1 MAILDV
7 VKFDGLASGDW
18 LVYKHYQEDLAYG
31 TTLIVAEGQ
40 NAIFIKGGQLADV
53 FKPGTHLLSTEN
65 LPILRRIANIPT
77 GGKTP
82 FTAEVF
88 YINTTTK
95 MDLPWGLSD
104 PIQLVDPKY
113 GVRIRVRSFGQCG
126 IKVKDSANLLKKLIG
141 ALEPTQMVKFN
152 VLTDYFKGILITK
165 VKTLIAQ
172 TIIDDKISALEIT
185 TKLEILSEKVHE
197 AIKPFFEEYGLVLS
211 NFNINSISV
220 PEEDLSKLT
229 KILEEKAN
237 FDIIGDQR
245 YAMKR
250 SFDVY
255 EGAANNA
262 NGAAGAM
269 LSGGMGIGAGIQMM
283 NGMQQLNQNTNI
295 QQSKKCPQ
303 CGTDLPL
310 NTKFCPNCGMSLLQ
324 KKCSCGAELK
334 PGLKFCAECGAKI
347 E

>member
-1 MAILDV
+1 MAIIDV

-31 TTLIVAEGQ
+31 SSLIVAEGQ
-40 NAIFIKGGQLADV
+40 NAIFVKGGQIADV

-65 LPILRRIANIPT
+65 LPVLRRIATLPT

-82 FTAEVF
+82 FTAEIF
-88 YINTTTK
+88 YVNTVTK
-95 MDLPWGLSD
+95 MDIPWGLSD

-126 IKVKDSANLLKKLIG
+126 IKVKDSASLLKKLIG
-141 ALEPTQMVKFN
+141 ALELSQMVRFN
-152 VLTDYFKGILITK
+152 NLLEYFKGILITK
-165 VKTLIAQ
+165 VKTFVAQ
-172 TIIDDKISALEIT
+172 TIIEDKISALEIS
-185 TKLEILSEKVHE
+185 TKLENLSEKTCE
-197 AIKPFFEEYGLVLS
+197 SLKPFFEDFGLQLV

-262 NGAAGAM
+262 NGAAGVM
-269 LSGGMGIGAGIQMM
+269 MSGGMGIGAGIQMM
-283 NGMQQLNQNTNI
+283 NGIQQMNQNANL
-295 QQSKKCPQ
+295 QQISKCPS
-303 CGTDLPL
+303 CNCDLQP
-310 NTKFCPNCGMSLLQ
+310 NSKFCPNCGTSLLP
-324 KKCSCGAELK
+324 KRCSCGAEIK
-334 PGLKFCAECGAKI
+334 PGMKFCAECGAKL
-347 E
+347 